1 MKSILLVKKLL
12 GLVEMTS
19 GLVNASFSLPEW
31 QAVKMIFF
39 APCYSIYICDL
50 SPLRFAVV
58 ERIAVSF
65 PFVSRSNG
73 LGIHS
78 NSSGYPFQKNYHPFE
93 RLGLPLSNRSNSF
106 LAGLLFQNNLPEQ
119 FATNLS
125 QNVNNSSKRCFPSP
139 CKLSRYF
146 FGSIHLF
153 FHNTRLSLQ
162 VLFKAE
168 L

>member
-1 MKSILLVKKLL
+1 MIISHITRF
-12 GLVEMTS
+12 G
-19 GLVNASFSLPEW
+19 
-31 QAVKMIFF
+31 AVACTCFPINFLEI
-39 APCYSIYICDL
+39 AVCDL

-58 ERIAVSF
+58 ERIAVRF

-93 RLGLPLSNRSNSF
+93 RLGLPLSNRSNSL